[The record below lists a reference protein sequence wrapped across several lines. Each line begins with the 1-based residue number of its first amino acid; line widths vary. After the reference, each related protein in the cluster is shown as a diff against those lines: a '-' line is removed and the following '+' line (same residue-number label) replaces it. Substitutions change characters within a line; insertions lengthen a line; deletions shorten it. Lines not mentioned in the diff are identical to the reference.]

1 MIKVVTLSES
11 LFCNCY
17 KTVLALINE
26 QSNNNYSLILQ
37 IDIILIIDIFLSEN
51 IFKGWLLYERKEYYL
66 TNRIGSTVS

>member
-1 MIKVVTLSES
+1 MLTGLV
-11 LFCNCY
+11 CNRY

-51 IFKGWLLYERKEYYL
+51 IFKGWYERKEYYL